1 MASLYKRNGS
11 GIWWVRFQLNG
22 TRIQRSSDT
31 SKKAQALRFLAK
43 VMEEERQR
51 QEQGYK
57 RVRLQVLCEE
67 YCKQRLHS
75 SPERGTPIAVTLP
88 PLGLTSARTDI
99 LMRCARLTSLSSSG
113 T

>member
-22 TRIQRSSDT
+22 TRVQRSSHT

-43 VMEEERQR
+43 AMEEERQR

-57 RVRLQVLCEE
+57 RVRFQVLCEE
-67 YCKQRLHS
+67 YCKQHLPVLK
-75 SPERGTPIAVTLP
+75 PEPESAIADTC
-88 PLGLTSARTDI
+88 RH
-99 LMRCARLTSLSSSG
+99 
-113 T
+113 